1 MGDLTLD
8 ESTFTFDEL
17 EKKYAKFYSPT
28 VEIIVEGTKI
38 IRETPAAITK
48 ITVESSIDSK
58 ADTFSFIV
66 INAYDL
72 IKREFLWVDEYFSLG
87 KEIEIQMGYLDK
99 LETVFS
105 GIITSISFSCEDDTS
120 PNIIVKGMDKSFLMM
135 TSNKSTSWDKKKF
148 SDIATEIGGKYGLKT
163 VVDATTNQIIKV
175 AKTED
180 QSDFQ
185 FLADLAKRSN
195 YDFFVFGKSMY
206 FRKPLTSMT
215 PVVNLMWGISLISFS
230 ADVNLASQVGSY
242 TVRSFKTNKT
252 EVIESKAASTDIKK
266 LGSNTKTGADL
277 LKAIGSYFDRYESNK
292 VLDTADEG
300 KDLAKSKLNNVSMD
314 LITGS
319 GQSLGIPEIKAGR
332 YIKLDGL
339 GKKLSQPYYISS
351 VTHTMDEN
359 GYTTLFQVRG
369 NAI

>member
-1 MGDLTLD
+1 MGDVTLD
-8 ESTFTFDEL
+8 ESTFTFDDL

-48 ITVESSIDSK
+48 VMVESSIDSK
-58 ADTFSFIV
+58 ADTFSFVV
-66 INAYDL
+66 INAFDL
-72 IKREFLWVDEYFSLG
+72 AQREFLWVDEYFALG
-87 KEIEIQMGYLDK
+87 KEIEIQMGYVDK

-105 GIITSISFSCEDDTS
+105 GLITSISFTCEDDT
-120 PNIIVKGMDKSFLMM
+120 PNIVVKGMDKSFLMM

-148 SDIATEIGGKYGLKT
+148 SDIAKEIGGKYGLKT
-163 VVDATTNQIIKV
+163 VVDATANEMIKV
-175 AKTED
+175 AKTEE

-185 FLADLAKRSN
+185 FLADLAQRSN
-195 YDFFVFGKSMY
+195 YDFFVLGKSMY

-215 PVVNLMWGISLISFS
+215 PVVNLMWGVSLISFS
-230 ADVNLASQVGSY
+230 ADVNLASQVSSY

-252 EVIESKAASTDIKK
+252 EVIESKAASTDIKR
-266 LGSNTKTGADL
+266 LGTNTKTGPDL
-277 LKAIGSYFDRYESNK
+277 LKAIGAYFDRYESNK
-292 VLDTADEG
+292 VLDSADEG
-300 KDLAKSKLNNVSMD
+300 KDLAKSKLNHLSMN

-319 GQSLGIPEIKAGR
+319 GESLGIPEIKAGR
-332 YIKLDGL
+332 YIKLEGL

-351 VTHTMDEN
+351 VTHTIDDS
-359 GYTTLFQVRG
+359 GYTTFFQVRG

>member
-8 ESTFTFDEL
+8 ESTFTFEEL
-17 EKKYAKFYSPT
+17 EKKYGNFYSPT
-28 VEIIVEGTKI
+28 VEVIVEGTKI
-38 IRETPAAITK
+38 VRETPAAITK
-48 ITVESSIDSK
+48 VMVESSIDSK
-58 ADTFSFIV
+58 ADTFSFVV
-66 INAYDL
+66 INAFDL
-72 IKREFLWVDEYFSLG
+72 IKREFLWVDEYFALG
-87 KEIEIQMGYLDK
+87 KEIEIQMGYVDK

-105 GIITSISFSCEDDTS
+105 GIITSISFTCEDDT

-148 SDIATEIGGKYGLKT
+148 SDIATEIGGKYGLKS
-163 VVDATTNQIIKV
+163 VVDATANQMVKI
-175 AKTED
+175 AKTEE

-185 FLADLAKRSN
+185 FLADLAKRTN

-230 ADVNLASQVGSY
+230 ADVNLASQFASF
-242 TVRSFKTNKT
+242 TVRSFKTNKS
-252 EVIESKAASTDIKK
+252 EIIESKAISTDIKK
-266 LGSNTKTGADL
+266 LGTNTKTGADL

-292 VLDTADEG
+292 VLDSADEG
-300 KDLAKSKLNNVSMD
+300 KDLAKSKLNHVSMD

-319 GQSLGIPEIKAGR
+319 GQSLGMPEIKAGR
-332 YIKLDGL
+332 YIKLEGL
-339 GKKLSQPYYISS
+339 GKKLSQPYYISA
-351 VTHTMDEN
+351 VTHTVDDS
-359 GYTTLFQVRG
+359 GYNTFFQVRG